1 MSTRELLQELNTGG
15 AGLGAGGGRT
25 RHFSRGWEG
34 EEEAC
39 VRLPDGRVLSAQEVL
54 GALRERPYAT
64 SVCGLK
70 LLVYAALSF

>member
-1 MSTRELLQELNTGG
+1 VGARELPRELNTGG
-15 AGLGAGGGRT
+15 GGWGAGGGRT
-25 RHFSRGWEG
+25 RQYSRGWEG
-34 EEEAC
+34 EEEAW

-54 GALRERPYAT
+54 GT